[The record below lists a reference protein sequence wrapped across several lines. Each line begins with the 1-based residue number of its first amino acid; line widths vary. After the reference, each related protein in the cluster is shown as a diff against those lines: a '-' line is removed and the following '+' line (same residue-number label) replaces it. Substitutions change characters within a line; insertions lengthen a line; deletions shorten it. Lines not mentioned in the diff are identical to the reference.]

1 MPAAKLI
8 PGPCRE
14 ELLAGAGTIEEI
26 HIHWWRCYTK
36 QREGKKHS
44 GFSLP
49 PTFQTLNSASHWL
62 DLGGQAGKGA
72 WDLSSVG
79 IAPPSMWYRA
89 EQRSWNVTCCKRQQ
103 LAFNTNILFNPS
115 QSQEVQTW
123 LLECREVVRW
133 TNTFKGTIYI
143 IIFTKHGAL
152 EYALI
157 WIQIG
162 KF

>member
-1 MPAAKLI
+1 MENQLGMPAAKLI

-26 HIHWWRCYTK
+26 HIHWRRCYRR

-79 IAPPSMWYRA
+79 IAHTPPPNVIQSRA
-89 EQRSWNVTCCKRQQ
+89 KIMKCNMLQKTTTGIQYQHFV
-103 LAFNTNILFNPS
+103 
-115 QSQEVQTW
+115 QSQPKS
-123 LLECREVVRW
+123 R
-133 TNTFKGTIYI
+133 
-143 IIFTKHGAL
+143 GANM
-152 EYALI
+152 ATRM
-157 WIQIG
+157 
-162 KF
+162 